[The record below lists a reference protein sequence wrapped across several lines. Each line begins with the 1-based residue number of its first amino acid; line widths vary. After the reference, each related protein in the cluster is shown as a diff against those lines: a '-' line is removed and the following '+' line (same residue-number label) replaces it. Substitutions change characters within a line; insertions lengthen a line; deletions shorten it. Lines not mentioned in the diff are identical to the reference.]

1 MKCNAYIVGAY
12 FENTNSK
19 LPKLFGTNSFQFLI
33 IITRMNQRFPFRFEN
48 ITAFFRRTGNLAF
61 VLVGTNL
68 RLHSLK
74 LNLFHLFDCN

>member
-19 LPKLFGTNSFQFLI
+19 LPKLFGTNCFQFLR

-61 VLVGTNL
+61 VLVGT
-68 RLHSLK
+68 K
-74 LNLFHLFDCN
+74 FEITFIKT